1 MEHKTTPTKTTLD
14 YRVNQIRLILCDGK
28 NDEFAAKIG
37 KKKQYASAICN
48 GQKQAGKGTLEAIL
62 TAFPNVSRSWLYFG
76 EGEMLLTDSPSCQPT
91 QAHTNNAAIN
101 EEIAILRRDNA
112 HLSDYINMLK
122 DKVVELEGE
131 LQREKEKVKSLLE
144 KTNTEEPI
152 LQ

>member
-1 MEHKTTPTKTTLD
+1 MGHKTTQQKTTLD

-28 NDEFAAKIG
+28 NNEFAAKIG

-62 TAFPNVSRSWLYFG
+62 TAFPEVSRSWLYFG
-76 EGEMLLTDSPSCQPT
+76 EGEMLLADSPSCQSL
-91 QAHTNNAAIN
+91 QAHTNNADIN

-131 LQREKEKVKSLLE
+131 LQREREKVASLLE
-144 KTNTEEPI
+144 QMKREELI